1 MSAEQESILTV
12 QLASRLKACS
22 SIIGVI
28 FDDELEQT
36 LSELTDEEMGF
47 TASAPG
53 MLADTG
59 ERLSAIQERIK
70 LLRESAKKVRRA
82 LTYARDAQI
91 LDEPPRTMS
100 DTVSSAAKPDLPP
113 HQVLHQTDRST
124 KGKRISDSYEADR
137 SRIFSKVQDAGPS
150 IAESGS
156 DNMKVIIK
164 SADIGKFSFRDTTK
178 EGSVRTERT
187 EDISGKDKFKD
198 DYQQE
203 EDHQKE
209 GQIKESE
216 SKHSIFSSTD
226 SDECSHLDDYFATL
240 KDHVHTAED
249 PSSHSPK
256 KLKPSF
262 LNSTTEWLMK
272 VLRRSSSG
280 NDVADDPEAA
290 KARKTIAIHLLKALE
305 RLGQLKNSKAS
316 TIYVQIAR
324 NRRSEPTILKFTL
337 PL

>member
-22 SIIGVI
+22 SIIGSI
-28 FDDELEQT
+28 FDDELELT

-59 ERLSAIQERIK
+59 ERLSAFQKRIK
-70 LLRESAKKVRRA
+70 VLRESAKKVRHA
-82 LTYARDAQI
+82 LAYARDAQI
-91 LDEPPRTMS
+91 LAEPPRTKS
-100 DTVSSAAKPDLPP
+100 DTVSSAAKPNLPP
-113 HQVLHQTDRST
+113 HQVLHETDRST

-150 IAESGS
+150 TSIAESGS

-164 SADIGKFSFRDTTK
+164 SADIGKLPFRDTTK
-178 EGSVRTERT
+178 EGSVCTERT
-187 EDISGKDKFKD
+187 KDIIRKDKFKD
-198 DYQQE
+198 DHQKE
-203 EDHQKE
+203 EDHQREEDKE
-209 GQIKESE
+209 SQIKESE

-256 KLKPSF
+256 KLRPSF

-280 NDVADDPEAA
+280 NDVVDDPEAA

-316 TIYVQIAR
+316 TVYR
-324 NRRSEPTILKFTL
+324 
-337 PL
+337 

>member
-59 ERLSAIQERIK
+59 ERLSAIQQRIK

-100 DTVSSAAKPDLPP
+100 DTVSSAAKPDLP
-113 HQVLHQTDRST
+113 LHETDRST

-137 SRIFSKVQDAGPS
+137 NRIFSKVQDAGSS
-150 IAESGS
+150 ITESGS

-164 SADIGKFSFRDTTK
+164 SADIGKLSFRDTTK

-203 EDHQKE
+203 KDHQKEEDKE

-226 SDECSHLDDYFATL
+226 SDECSDYFATL

-249 PSSHSPK
+249 PSSHSSK

-305 RLGQLKNSKAS
+305 RLGQLKLVLC
-316 TIYVQIAR
+316 IQIAR